1 MQDRLDVG
9 NPIRGTGKTCRGDPK
24 EVVAR
29 DDSGVETETRHQPE
43 SASTHPANVGRNHAP
58 SMNRLGKR
66 LGIMTKAEITG
77 EEILRT
83 RG

>member
-29 DDSGVETETRHQPE
+29 DDSSVETETRHQPKP
-43 SASTHPANVGRNHAP
+43 SPTHPANVGRNYTPA
-58 SMNRLGKR
+58 MDRLGKHFGV
-66 LGIMTKAEITG
+66 LTEAEITG

-83 RG
+83 TG